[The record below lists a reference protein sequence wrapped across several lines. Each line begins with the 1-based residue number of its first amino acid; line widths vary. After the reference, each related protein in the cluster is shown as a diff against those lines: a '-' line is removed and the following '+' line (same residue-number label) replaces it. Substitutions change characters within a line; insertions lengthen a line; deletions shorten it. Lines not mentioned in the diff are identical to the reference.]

1 MSQQLSL
8 LQDTKPSD
16 TPDLAVFEEVRSP
29 VFGVDLHCHS
39 TASDGELSPTELVEL
54 AASVGVHTLAL
65 TDHDT
70 LAGVD
75 EARRAADRL
84 GIKLIT
90 GSEVS
95 CELAITPKK
104 VVILH
109 VVALGITQPEVLEQH
124 LAKIQQS
131 RADRAHAMC
140 ERVKQITGISIYEHA
155 LELADGIAGALTR
168 SHMARALVDL
178 GVVSKHQQAF
188 DLYLKRGKKGYQQL
202 ETASLKQTVKL
213 IHASGAKCV
222 LAHPTRYG
230 LSATHT
236 RKLIDAF
243 ASAGGDA
250 VELCKLSEPIATRD
264 MVNTKIQE
272 HGLMVSVASD
282 FHGASMSW
290 NKLGYVN
297 PPAPHQRGVWLSL

>member
-1 MSQQLSL
+1 MSEQLSL
-8 LQDTKPSD
+8 LPKTKPSSAQA
-16 TPDLAVFEEVRSP
+16 LAESQASAL

-39 TASDGELSPTELVEL
+39 RASDGELSPTELVEL

-70 LAGVD
+70 LAGVP
-75 EARRAADRL
+75 EAQLAAARL
-84 GIKLIT
+84 GIKLIV

-95 CELAITPKK
+95 CELALTPKK
-104 VVILH
+104 VVVLH
-109 VVALGITQPEVLEQH
+109 VVALGIRESEVLEQH
-124 LAKIQQS
+124 LTKIQKS
-131 RADRAHAMC
+131 RADRAEAMC
-140 ERVKQITGISIYEHA
+140 ERVKQITGVSIYERA
-155 LELADGIAGALTR
+155 LELASGVAGALPR
-168 SHMARALVDL
+168 SHLAKALVDL

-188 DLYLKRGKKGYQQL
+188 DLYLKRGKKGYEPL
-202 ETASLKQTVKL
+202 KTASLKETVKL
-213 IHASGAKCV
+213 IHASGARAV

-230 LSATHT
+230 LSASHT

-243 ASAGGDA
+243 AAAGGDA

-264 MVNTKIQE
+264 MVNTKIAE

-290 NKLGYVN
+290 NKLGQVN
-297 PPAPHQRGVWLSL
+297 PPAPHQTGVWIGL